1 MSEWLKRWDNYAKEC
16 YSAIRKGKTSVRKP
30 CWLENHN
37 SKMLHIVICVTF
49 LKWRNYKSGAQNRGC
64 QGSTTGVGG
73 VSVVRG
79 AVGMTPA
86 VMETSVAWPRTVSAS
101 WYNVPQFTWWYH
113 WGNWLRGMWESPCYF
128 AQLHVTL
135 SWRQHKKFNPSWSL
149 TDYHK

>member
-16 YSAIRKGKTSVRKP
+16 YSAIRKGKTGVRKP

-73 VSVVRG
+73 GVWYGGQREWPLQWWRRLWPDRG
-79 AVGMTPA
+79 QCQHPD
-86 VMETSVAWPRTVSAS
+86 VMYHNLRDGTTEETGWEACENLPVILH
-101 WYNVPQFTWWYH
+101 NCM
-113 WGNWLRGMWESPCYF
+113 WLYRD
-128 AQLHVTL
+128 VNI
-135 SWRQHKKFNPSWSL
+135 KKFNPSWSL
-149 TDYHK
+149 TDYHE